1 MVTVCCSALLHPNIM
16 AKIILLAE
24 DYENDALLTK
34 KELTKA
40 GVTNPV
46 FVVEDGAQVVAYIQG
61 EGEFSDRVKFP
72 LPSVLLLDLK
82 MPRRDGFY
90 VLEWL
95 KANPPKQKLLIV
107 VLSGSDELYRV
118 KLAYALGAQ
127 SFLLKPPHF
136 QDIQNLVKAY
146 PTHWVLEQEKE
157 QGGAGGRTSDRRA
170 PLSI

>member
-1 MVTVCCSALLHPNIM
+1 M
-16 AKIILLAE
+16 AKTILLAE
-24 DYENDALLTK
+24 DYENDVLLTK

-40 GVTNPV
+40 GIINPV
-46 FVVEDGAQVVAYIQG
+46 VVVEDGAQVVAYIQG
-61 EGEFSDRVKFP
+61 EGEFSDREKFP

-95 KANPPKQKLLIV
+95 KAHPQKPKILVV

-118 KLAYALGAQ
+118 KMAYDLGAQ

-146 PTHWVLEQEKE
+146 PTHWELEPENPT
-157 QGGAGGRTSDRRA
+157 GAGGRINARQS
-170 PLSI
+170 PLCL